1 MIRGKEIA
9 AVDPDAQAFVRD
21 TTRPFV
27 VEMVMALV
35 TIARDP
41 KTGARDRMKAA
52 VRVIDYHLTA
62 GRENADDSGQPR
74 FGVVIVNEST
84 VTCNASGLVRNETRF
99 AGSKI
104 A

>member
-1 MIRGKEIA
+1 MKGHEIA

-74 FGVVIVNEST
+74 FGVVIVNGGDSAGLDAASDELRRL
-84 VTCNASGLVRNETRF
+84 NAATK
-99 AGSKI
+99 A
-104 A
+104 